1 MPFAPQPIAEAF
13 FPPGTMLAE
22 KLDEVGMPVKEF
34 ALRCGKPEPTLHEV
48 LRGRSALT
56 PEMALLFE
64 KTLGIPARLWLAMQC
79 QYDEARAR
87 KKLEQEFHAH
97 LGWVQ
102 NFPYPEMVKQGYLS
116 GPAKVPE
123 IEKLKRLLEFFGF
136 ARITSWQKYY
146 QTQVLGAQFRLSLA
160 GVADAYALSA
170 WLRYGELQAQRQPP
184 LPTYSAATLRGMLP
198 TLCGMAHSG
207 QEDCLSDLIC
217 RLGEC
222 GVLLVITPHLPHS
235 QVRGASRWHKDNPL
249 VQVDTHNRRG
259 DCFWSTLFH
268 ELAHILLH
276 GKREIF
282 LEGVDYPQKNS
293 HKEEVADRFA
303 NALLLPRRLQKKLL
317 KYHSSQEALEKFCQ
331 ANHLHP
337 AFAISHLRH
346 LHLLKDVGDDKY
358 LFTIKLD

>member
-1 MPFAPQPIAEAF
+1 MPFAPQPIAEA

-116 GPAKVPE
+116 GPVKVPE

-146 QTQVLGAQFRLSLA
+146 QTQVLGAQFRLSLS

-170 WLRYGELQAQRQPP
+170 WLRHGELQAQRQSP
-184 LPTYSAATLRGMLP
+184 LPPYSATALKSLLP
-198 TLCGMAHSG
+198 TLCRMAHSG
-207 QEDCLSDLIC
+207 RTDCLPELAG
-217 RLGEC
+217 RLEQC
-222 GVLLVITPHLPHS
+222 GVRLVITPHLSQS
-235 QVRGASRWHKDNPL
+235 QVRGASRWQKDNPL
-249 VQVDTHNRRG
+249 IQVDSHNRRG
-259 DCFWSTLFH
+259 DCFWGTLFH

-276 GKREIF
+276 GKREVF
-282 LEGVDYPQKNS
+282 LEGVEYPQKDEQ
-293 HKEEVADRFA
+293 KEAAADHFA
-303 NALLLPRRLQKKLL
+303 NTLLLPRRLQNKLQKL
-317 KYHSSQEALEKFCQ
+317 HPSQETLERFCQ
-331 ANHLHP
+331 ENNLHP
-337 AFAISHLRH
+337 AFALSHLRH

-358 LFTIKLD
+358 LFTIKFD